1 MPSITNQT
9 YLLLQY
15 LTEQATVG
23 CGSSRSSIQSRNS
36 RILTDNTLLN
46 TVTTFYLIKN
56 KINSICSNNC

>member
-1 MPSITNQT
+1 MPSINQQT

-15 LTEQATVG
+15 LINQELAQCGQTSSQIQGRSLTVL
-23 CGSSRSSIQSRNS
+23 S
-36 RILTDNTLLN
+36 DNNLLN